1 MTVWN
6 ALPVHPGGRLDGMHA
21 NATPGAAWMS
31 RHRLT
36 CLIRLDHSPFW
47 PIGVHSGHVD
57 TPRCSWVCAGMKAN
71 PHDRSGGLP
80 DRPDVPTDCLS
91 RQISVGTASY
101 AREGWSGSVLKRSS
115 YNKYGQ
121 VRGDTTIMSPR
132 RPLRPAIGDLVGPSG
147 IIELR
152 GMPKEDP
159 IRSWRHSMRLPAR
172 SDACPLRRDDTI
184 LSWGA
189 SGAARLVV

>member
-1 MTVWN
+1 
-6 ALPVHPGGRLDGMHA
+6 MHA

-36 CLIRLDHSPFW
+36 CLIRLDRSPFW

-91 RQISVGTASY
+91 RQISVGIDSY
-101 AREGWSGSVLKRSS
+101 AREGWSGSVDSS
-115 YNKYGQ
+115 ETELVY
-121 VRGDTTIMSPR
+121 RGDPGENR
-132 RPLRPAIGDLVGPSG
+132 NF
-147 IIELR
+147 
-152 GMPKEDP
+152 
-159 IRSWRHSMRLPAR
+159 
-172 SDACPLRRDDTI
+172 I
-184 LSWGA
+184 L
-189 SGAARLVV
+189 

>member
-1 MTVWN
+1 MSRRRVTCLIQLDHAPFWPIGVHTR
-6 ALPVHPGGRLDGMHA
+6 ALVLPRYGELLGCRPRNSVIPGHDLGRLDGMHA

-36 CLIRLDHSPFW
+36 CLIQLDHSPFW

-91 RQISVGTASY
+91 RQISIGTASY
-101 AREGWSGSVLKRSS
+101 AREGWSGSVVILKRSS
-115 YNKYGQ
+115 YMLLPVHVAACQIPYTYGSSHPGATHQ
-121 VRGDTTIMSPR
+121 WLW
-132 RPLRPAIGDLVGPSG
+132 PLQYMYLLTV
-147 IIELR
+147 
-152 GMPKEDP
+152 
-159 IRSWRHSMRLPAR
+159 
-172 SDACPLRRDDTI
+172 PL
-184 LSWGA
+184 
-189 SGAARLVV
+189 

>member
-1 MTVWN
+1 MLSCRPRNSVISGDYLGRIDRIHANDTPGGAWMSRRRVTCLILLDHAPFWPIGVHTR
-6 ALPVHPGGRLDGMHA
+6 ALVLPRYGEILGCRPRKSGIPGHALGRLDGMHA

-71 PHDRSGGLP
+71 PHYRSGGLP

-101 AREGWSGSVLKRSS
+101 AREGWSGSAVKRSS
-115 YNKYGQ
+115 YYINYQ
-121 VRGDTTIMSPR
+121 TIR
-132 RPLRPAIGDLVGPSG
+132 
-147 IIELR
+147 
-152 GMPKEDP
+152 
-159 IRSWRHSMRLPAR
+159 
-172 SDACPLRRDDTI
+172 
-184 LSWGA
+184 
-189 SGAARLVV
+189 